1 MIANVMLRQ
10 RSGKVI
16 RPNLQVLLVIA
27 LIVALPGLLANV
39 ILMRTGSSLTDYLYA
54 QGFDTSV
61 TAEMLTEAVMAFYRE
76 RSWILLAAGALQL
89 LVTPVLTLGFLNV
102 TLTLMRGGT
111 AVVGDVFSRR
121 GVALRAVL
129 LMLWIGVKMVLWAL
143 PGMALMLLSL
153 FLDSELLILPW
164 ALGMI
169 LSTALMFVAYYRYS
183 LATLFQA
190 DEPEMGVFACVRRSK
205 EVMKGRKMQLFSL
218 TLPYSLGRALAVS
231 LGVQLLGYVFGNLV
245 SMTIQLILSVYA
257 TGAICAFYEAYA
269 RPDGGRAHAFQAD
282 PYHDEMQE

>member
-1 MIANVMLRQ
+1 M
-10 RSGKVI
+10 
-16 RPNLQVLLVIA
+16 
-27 LIVALPGLLANV
+27 ALPGLLANV

-89 LVTPVLTLGFLNV
+89 LVTPVLTLGFLNA